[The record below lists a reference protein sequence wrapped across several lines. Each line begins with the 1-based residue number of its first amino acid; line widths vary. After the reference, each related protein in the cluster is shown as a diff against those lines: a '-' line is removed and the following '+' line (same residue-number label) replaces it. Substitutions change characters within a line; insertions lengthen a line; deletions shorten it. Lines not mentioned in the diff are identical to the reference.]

1 MADFNVIKLGWKWF
15 FLTYLQHLIKRFNFF
30 FFFFLPGQHLATTF
44 PLCTSWSL
52 RWRMVPHQIPDQY
65 ALVIA
70 PRSSQTSAGEVT
82 LWCPPHRFVHSNLC
96 INVSDALMP
105 LLYKWHET
113 SSVCH
118 FSIITIFLFQ
128 SSLLPLWFFCFCH
141 STNNLHLSAQP
152 FVISVL
158 IHNWGHQLS

>member
-15 FLTYLQHLIKRFNFF
+15 FLTYLQHLFKRFNFF
-30 FFFFLPGQHLATTF
+30 FFFLPDQHLATTF

-96 INVSDALMP
+96 INVSDALMS
-105 LLYKWHET
+105 LLYKLHET
-113 SSVCH
+113 SRVSATFVPSQ
-118 FSIITIFLFQ
+118 FSF
-128 SSLLPLWFFCFCH
+128 SSLLCYHCDSFAFA
-141 STNNLHLSAQP
+141 TAQII
-152 FVISVL
+152 FT
-158 IHNWGHQLS
+158 WGHSLL